1 MSHSMAARMA
11 AVGALFLV
19 VGGCAATSAPS
30 AATGTR
36 TPVTS
41 PGASEPGTTTPTPG
55 TATATPEPVS
65 LKWSSYSQE
74 RLDFYKEAAAKFQEE
89 YPWITVTP
97 ETLTEDD
104 YKQTLPLSFKSNVSP
119 DIFVYTFPAAGDY
132 FELTDVLGNGWA
144 QPLDDSV
151 LPADFRSR
159 FIDTGNLQEPIYGKD
174 GKIYTIPR
182 PPSTGTI
189 GYGYMYYNKSVI
201 EKAGLTGQI
210 PQTWDEFKQACNTIK
225 EKTGASCFAQPTQ
238 GPDQIDR
245 LLTTFMS
252 VNMKGYT
259 PDRTSMK
266 TGDFS
271 QLTDPDFVSGLEF
284 LRSLYAAKLAFPGQY
299 DKIAARQAVANGEA
313 AFYFDG
319 GWMSS
324 VFPETFK
331 FTGFGVAL
339 PPAKSGSSPAGYLGR
354 IGQGPPLPETFISA
368 QTKHPREATMFLEW
382 MTRPDGWFTQHFTE
396 KGFDILPWAAPENV
410 AKWLPPDNAARDL
423 IPLSPEVHV
432 LAPQPALKCPDL
444 AQSQALTNVDGIQES
459 WAYSTI
465 VNYLLN
471 GGDWVSIAT
480 PIQDK
485 QNQVFKDTLASEA
498 TGGLKVSTDCF
509 AEPSWDGVT
518 PFDYS
523 KY

>member
-1 MSHSMAARMA
+1 MSRVKAARIA
-11 AVGALFLV
+11 AVGSLILV
-19 VGGCAATSAPS
+19 MAGCSGNGQGSPAPGSPSAVGASPGTSVPASSAPAS
-30 AATGTR
+30 HEA
-36 TPVTS
+36 VT
-41 PGASEPGTTTPTPG
+41 
-55 TATATPEPVS
+55 
-65 LKWSSYSQE
+65 LKWTSFSQE
-74 RLDFYKEAAAKFQEE
+74 RLDFYKEAAAKFKEE
-89 YPWITVTP
+89 YPWITVMP
-97 ETLTEDD
+97 EALVEDD
-104 YKQTLPLSFKSNVSP
+104 YKQTLPLSFKSNASP

-144 QPLDDSV
+144 QPLDDTV

-182 PPSTGTI
+182 PPSTGTA
-189 GYGYMYYNKSVI
+189 GYGYMYYNKDVI
-201 EKAGLTGQI
+201 EKAGLTGHI
-210 PQTWDEFKQACNTIK
+210 PQTWDEFTKACNTIK
-225 EKTGASCFAQPTQ
+225 ETTGASCLAQPMQ

-245 LLTTFMS
+245 LLTPFLS

-266 TGDFS
+266 TGEFN
-271 QLTDPDFVSGLEF
+271 QLTDPDLVNALEY
-284 LRSLYAAKLAFPGQY
+284 LRSLYEAKLVFPGQY
-299 DKIAARQAVANGEA
+299 DKVAARTAVANGEA

-331 FTGFGVAL
+331 FTNFGVAL
-339 PPAKSGSSPAGYLGR
+339 PPAKSGSAPAGYLGR

-368 QTKHPREATMFLEW
+368 QSKHPREATMFLEW
-382 MTRPDGWFTQHFTE
+382 LTRPDGWYTQHFTE
-396 KGFDILPWAAPENV
+396 KGFDILPWADPTNV
-410 AKWLPPDNAARDL
+410 SAWLPPDNATRDL
-423 IPLSPEVHV
+423 LPLDPDVHV

-444 AQSQALTNVDGIQES
+444 AQSQAMTNVTGIQES

-480 PIQDK
+480 PIQEK

-498 TGGLKVSTDCF
+498 ASGLKVSTDCF
-509 AEPSWDGVT
+509 AEPDWDGLT
-518 PFDYS
+518 AFDYS
-523 KY
+523 KYQH